1 LGYSGTSEGYAHSDF
16 ITENPDKT
24 AVSADS
30 YYFVSAYMKTSDTT
44 KAALRVHF
52 YASGINTVGSSH
64 DISYVDATP
73 LTRDNEWQRVW
84 SIVKTPATTAKISI
98 GVVKLSSAAA
108 VSVYATNFSCVQLTG
123 AYGFA
128 DEGLAYELAPA
139 RPYLN
144 SGDTDGSFIPMAT
157 YPFESP
163 DTIKSG
169 GAVANRLYLYAST
182 VNSDENGNTITNE
195 TLGQSVLEYT
205 YDYVQGIWKSH
216 GKIIEAS
223 QAEDKASTQY
233 ELTGKAQAF
242 WKDNGDTINSY
253 EFDHPYNGSSA
264 ILEVGSVIPYIW
276 SEVNVVEPMI
286 VKSHKTS
293 LIGSE
298 LYHHVSLEQE
308 PDYQKNAL
316 VLMNRRQM
324 QVDLATA
331 PEARDRPPAV
341 RNFRIASVDAD
352 GKLSTIANEF
362 RMSWQYPFDD
372 PLARGVRESG
382 FEVQVRWRKRAVKDM
397 NKKKMGVL
405 PAKTHISVGAS
416 TGGEPVRII
425 IYSRTAKFSGL
436 EVGQPVVISGAP
448 YNAAAST
455 EVNPNGSYR
464 VSYVAS
470 NGLSFGYEV
479 LAPKTTTPDG
489 QVNYVTRK
497 AVNILARAVGVRFMV
512 SYTARQGGTFG
523 EWKNI
528 NTKIPGTSFSWNP
541 VSDGPV
547 KAATASEISS
557 IGGQA
562 DLDFQF
568 RIRAVATNSS
578 KVSVYSVYTVYP
590 SGEDFMTIATTR
602 TLEG

>member
-1 LGYSGTSEGYAHSDF
+1 
-16 ITENPDKT
+16 
-24 AVSADS
+24 
-30 YYFVSAYMKTSDTT
+30 MKASDTT

-52 YASGINTVGSSH
+52 YTSATNTVGSSF

-73 LTRDNEWQRVW
+73 LTRNNEWQRIW
-84 SIVKTPATTAKISI
+84 TIVKTPATTGKISV
-98 GVVKLSSAAA
+98 GVIKLSSATTTN
-108 VSVYATNFSCVQLTG
+108 VYATSFSCVQLTG
-123 AYGFA
+123 TYGFA
-128 DEGLAYELAPA
+128 DEGLAYETAPA
-139 RPYLN
+139 RPFLN
-144 SGDTDGSFIPMAT
+144 SGDTASSFIPIAT

-163 DTIKSG
+163 DTIRSG

-264 ILEVGSVIPYIW
+264 MLEVGSVIPYIW
-276 SEVNVVEPMI
+276 SEVGVVEPMI

-316 VLMNRRQM
+316 VLINRRQM

-341 RNFRIASVDAD
+341 RNFRIESVDAD

-382 FEVQVRWRKRAVKDM
+382 FEVQVRWRKRTVKDM
-397 NKKKMGVL
+397 NKKKMGRK
-405 PAKTHISVGAS
+405 ATSTHISVGAS
-416 TGGEPVRII
+416 TGGEPVRIV
-425 IYSRTAKFSGL
+425 IYSRTTAFEELK
-436 EVGQPVVISGAP
+436 VGQPINISGWP
-448 YNAAAST
+448 YNAAST
-455 EVNPNGSYR
+455 TDVNLNGGYR
-464 VSYVAS
+464 VSDIAA
-470 NGLSFGYEV
+470 GTKPLWIAYEV
-479 LAPKTTTPDG
+479 LAPRTTTPDG
-489 QVNYVTRK
+489 QVTYVTRK
-497 AVNILARAVGVRFMV
+497 AVNILASAVPAAFMV
-512 SYTARQGGTFG
+512 TYTDFQGGTFG

-528 NTKIPGTSFSWNP
+528 NTKIPGTSFAW
-541 VSDGPV
+541 DPV
-547 KAATASEISS
+547 KSGPISATTASEISS

-590 SGEDFMTIATTR
+590 SGDDYLTIATTK